1 MQAKQVTKNIHDRLD
16 SFVNRQNQEIELEN
30 EFPIGEQT
38 IPVKKLKKVD
48 GLIERIGEKTILAE
62 DNRQLLRD

>member
-16 SFVNRQNQEIELEN
+16 SFVNRQNQGIEVEN
-30 EFPIGEQT
+30 ELPIGEQT